1 MDMRDFYSPGNI
13 MSKQKQSLRILFAI
27 ACMTASCFVI
37 IVGGCNRADKKTAMR
52 YVVPAPGDDMEHAA
66 FRSLPLSE
74 NKPADLKENVEYRGK
89 ERRYTEFRFGSPAST
104 LVAVVL
110 DEVSPGQTDVYVDA
124 DRNRV
129 IEEKDRLAGPGPIF
143 RVPINVEIAEG
154 SSIERFPRKVVFR
167 LGRSGQSISYAT
179 AGYMEGVLQLDGQET
194 PVRLVDN
201 NGDGVMTDSA
211 DLLWIDVN
219 RDGKWD
225 SISERLP
232 FVPIVALGNE
242 RYAMRCDLAGEH
254 LSLKKLEGTGTL
266 ELALPELKDP
276 SLLSAINV
284 WLAGREGS
292 IARLDLAQ
300 SKTDVPVGEYY
311 IYEISADMKDPSGG
325 DPWTFYLSGISG
337 KNNPRWHAVA
347 ADKTTAIHPLAD
359 LVLTATISSSNRQ
372 CLPGEE
378 ISVEP
383 RLENGEGMALRSC
396 IRNKDKPD
404 LQRRHDG
411 AVISLVSPDGKVL
424 DSVKSGFS

>member
-1 MDMRDFYSPGNI
+1 MD
-13 MSKQKQSLRILFAI
+13 KQKSIKFGVVVLIAGMAAACTAI
-27 ACMTASCFVI
+27 P
-37 IVGGCNRADKKTAMR
+37 GCSRTGKSDSMVMR

-66 FRSLPLSE
+66 FRALPFSE
-74 NKPADLKENVEYRGK
+74 MKPADLKETAQYRGK
-89 ERRYTEFRFGSPAST
+89 TQRYAEFRFGSPAST
-104 LVAVVL
+104 LVTVVL
-110 DEVSPGQTDVYVDA
+110 DDVSPGQTDVYVDA

-129 IEEKDRLAGPGPIF
+129 IEEKDRLAGAGPIF

-154 SSIERFPRKVVFR
+154 ENAARFPRTVVFR

-194 PVRLVDN
+194 PARLVDN
-201 NGDGVMTDSA
+201 NGDGVMADPA
-211 DLLWIDVN
+211 DLIWIDAN
-219 RDGKWD
+219 HDGKWD
-225 SISERLP
+225 PISERLP
-232 FVPIVALGNE
+232 FLPIVNLGND
-242 RYAMRCDLAGEH
+242 RYAVRCDLAGEH

-266 ELALPELKDP
+266 ELVLPEFKDP

-292 IARLDLAQ
+292 IAKLDLAQ

-325 DPWTFYLSGISG
+325 YPWTFSLSGISG
-337 KNNPRWHAVA
+337 ENNPRWHAVT
-347 ADKTTAIHPLAD
+347 ADKTTAIRPLGD
-359 LVLTATISSSNRQ
+359 LVLKATISSSNRQ

-383 RLENGEGMALRSC
+383 RLETGERMALRSC

-404 LQRRHDG
+404 LQKRHDG
-411 AVISLVSPDGKVL
+411 AEVRLVSPDGKVL
-424 DSVKSGFS
+424 DSHMSGFS